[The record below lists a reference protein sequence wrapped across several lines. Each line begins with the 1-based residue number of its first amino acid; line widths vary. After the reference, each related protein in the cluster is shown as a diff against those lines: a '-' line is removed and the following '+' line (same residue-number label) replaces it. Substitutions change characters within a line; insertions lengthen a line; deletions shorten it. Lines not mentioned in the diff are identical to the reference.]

1 MSAKLP
7 DLESKKVKSEKM
19 VRYTQRMLAW
29 SAYQESLR
37 ESDRIIVTQVE
48 ASIHNL
54 RTGLWV
60 RAGTYLLQISILGG
74 AFFVSSQH
82 ALVTTANINFSSLIA
97 LVSLVLLGLL
107 LYRNPLQTINRTLI
121 ELARVQIILQ
131 GYQRQV
137 NQIDAVFKQSL
148 LENEIDQETLAHSL
162 EQIQRI
168 IDANVESLLQ
178 FIEEM
183 ST

>member
-1 MSAKLP
+1 MS
-7 DLESKKVKSEKM
+7 DSTKKPRHEKM
-19 VRYTQRMLAW
+19 LRYTQRMLAW
-29 SAYQESLR
+29 NAYQESLR
-37 ESDRIIVTQVE
+37 ESDRVIIAQVQ
-48 ASIHNL
+48 ASIHSL

-60 RAGTYLLQISILGG
+60 RAGTYVLQLGILGG

-97 LVSLVLLGLL
+97 LISLVLLGLL

-121 ELARVQIILQ
+121 ELARVQVILQ

-148 LENEIDQETLAHSL
+148 LENEIDQETLTHSL

-183 ST
+183 SV